1 MIAKRRWARSA
12 ATPSVETSDGPRKTP
27 GFSTSTRFRSLED
40 YRNTHVSYY
49 HRSANYSADE
59 VDANGR
65 KIHINSVT
73 GEEGAK
79 RYDDG
84 RKIHINSVT
93 GEEGAKRYAD
103 GRQQHPTYDTGRK
116 QHKEYANSTTGEA
129 GAMGYADGR
138 KQHPTHETG
147 RKKHPT
153 YATGRKKT
161 RLWTEDEKD
170 AVRDGVRRFGKKW
183 DAILKHYSETL
194 QHRTK
199 KNLQDFWHL
208 EKKKLAA
215 KAKK

>member
-1 MIAKRRWARSA
+1 
-12 ATPSVETSDGPRKTP
+12 
-27 GFSTSTRFRSLED
+27 
-40 YRNTHVSYY
+40 
-49 HRSANYSADE
+49 
-59 VDANGR
+59 
-65 KIHINSVT
+65 
-73 GEEGAK
+73 
-79 RYDDG
+79 
-84 RKIHINSVT
+84 
-93 GEEGAKRYAD
+93 
-103 GRQQHPTYDTGRK
+103 
-116 QHKEYANSTTGEA
+116 
-129 GAMGYADGR
+129 MGYADGR